1 MKKIT
6 VIGLGYVGCSI
17 SVLLSK
23 YHEVI
28 AVDIDKKKVNLIN
41 KLKSPIIDKEITQ
54 YLEEESLDISATSIL
69 ENAVVN
75 TNLIIIATP
84 TDWDDALESFNTESV
99 ESVLMNLADI
109 QTEIPIVIKS
119 TVPIGFTDKMKKNYP
134 HLKILFSPEF
144 LREGSALND
153 NQNPSRIIIGGD
165 KKIAQDFIDI
175 MIEASL
181 MSSVPALI
189 VKPSEAEAIKLFS
202 NAYLALRVSFFNEID
217 SFSMQKDL
225 SSESIINGVSMDP
238 RIGNFYNNPSF
249 GYGGYCLP
257 KDTKELLAS
266 FKDIPQK
273 LIKATIDSNIE
284 RKRLISDV
292 IIKKNPSKVGIYRLT
307 MKTNSDNFRSSAII
321 DIIKNISKDNS
332 NIIIYEPLISEKKFM
347 NHSVQNNLEEFKK
360 SSDLIIANRVE
371 QELNDVKYK
380 IYTRD
385 IFQID

>member
-181 MSSVPALI
+181 MLSLI
-189 VKPSEAEAIKLFS
+189 HI
-202 NAYLALRVSFFNEID
+202 
-217 SFSMQKDL
+217 
-225 SSESIINGVSMDP
+225 
-238 RIGNFYNNPSF
+238 
-249 GYGGYCLP
+249 
-257 KDTKELLAS
+257 
-266 FKDIPQK
+266 
-273 LIKATIDSNIE
+273 
-284 RKRLISDV
+284 
-292 IIKKNPSKVGIYRLT
+292 
-307 MKTNSDNFRSSAII
+307 
-321 DIIKNISKDNS
+321 
-332 NIIIYEPLISEKKFM
+332 
-347 NHSVQNNLEEFKK
+347 
-360 SSDLIIANRVE
+360 
-371 QELNDVKYK
+371 
-380 IYTRD
+380 
-385 IFQID
+385 

>member
-284 RKRLISDV
+284 RKRLISDG

>member
-1 MKKIT
+1 
-6 VIGLGYVGCSI
+6 
-17 SVLLSK
+17 
-23 YHEVI
+23 
-28 AVDIDKKKVNLIN
+28 
-41 KLKSPIIDKEITQ
+41 
-54 YLEEESLDISATSIL
+54 
-69 ENAVVN
+69 
-75 TNLIIIATP
+75 
-84 TDWDDALESFNTESV
+84 
-99 ESVLMNLADI
+99 
-109 QTEIPIVIKS
+109 
-119 TVPIGFTDKMKKNYP
+119 
-134 HLKILFSPEF
+134 
-144 LREGSALND
+144 
-153 NQNPSRIIIGGD
+153 
-165 KKIAQDFIDI
+165 
-175 MIEASL
+175 

-347 NHSVQNNLEEFKK
+347 NHIKAS
-360 SSDLIIANRVE
+360 
-371 QELNDVKYK
+371 K
-380 IYTRD
+380 IN
-385 IFQID
+385 

>member
-202 NAYLALRVSFFNEID
+202 NTYLALRVSFFNEID

-284 RKRLISDV
+284 RKRLISDY

>member
-41 KLKSPIIDKEITQ
+41 KLKSPIKDKEISQ
-54 YLEEESLDISATSIL
+54 YLEEESLNLCATTIL
-69 ENAVVN
+69 KNAVVN
-75 TNLIIIATP
+75 TNYIIIATP
-84 TDWDDALESFNTESV
+84 TDWDDSLESFNTESV

-109 QTEIPIVIKS
+109 QIKIPIVIKS

-134 HLKILFSPEF
+134 NLKILFSPEF
-144 LREGSALND
+144 LREGSALFD
-153 NQNPSRIIIGGD
+153 NKNPSRIIVGGD
-165 KKIAQDFIDI
+165 KKIAQEFIDI
-175 MIEASL
+175 MIEASSML
-181 MSSVPALI
+181 SVPASI
-189 VKPSEAEAIKLFS
+189 VKTSEAEAIKLFS

-257 KDTKELLAS
+257 KDTKELLTS

-284 RKRLISDV
+284 RKRLISD
-292 IIKKNPSKVGIYRLT
+292 IILKKKLSKVGIYRLA

-321 DIIKNISKDNS
+321 EIIKNISKDNS
-332 NIIIYEPLISEKKFM
+332 NIIIYEPLITEKKFM
-347 NHSVQNNLEEFKK
+347 NHTVQNNLEEFKK
-360 SSDLIIANRVE
+360 SSDLIIANRVDRD
-371 QELNDVKYK
+371 LDDVKNK
-380 IYTRD
+380 IFTRD